1 VSCFFRTD
9 VDEITVDS
17 EAIWKPFNPNKQE
30 IKQEDADASN
40 SCSGGPPPKRL
51 RSVDTSIASPMSV
64 GNPATPMSVG
74 NPPTP
79 NSYKPPTPNAYK
91 PPTPNSYK
99 PPTPANRP
107 CTPSSTPGPKT
118 PQSNTSMTS
127 SSNDSKFAVPSPMSS
142 MHPVSSQPQLLRQQ
156 SQPTSTN
163 QNTPCNLTP
172 AQGGMKSF
180 LIRT

>member
-1 VSCFFRTD
+1 MRDFLFRTE

-17 EAIWKPFNPNKQE
+17 EASWKPFNPNKQE
-30 IKQEDADASN
+30 IKQEDADATN

-79 NSYKPPTPNAYK
+79 NSYKPPTP
-91 PPTPNSYK
+91 
-99 PPTPANRP
+99 ANRP

-118 PQSNTSMTS
+118 PQSNTSMSSTTS
-127 SSNDSKFAVPSPMSS
+127 DSKFAVPSPMSS
-142 MHPVSSQPQLLRQQ
+142 IHPVSSQPQLLRQQ
-156 SQPTSTN
+156 SQTTSTN
-163 QNTPCNLTP
+163 QNTPCNLSA
-172 AQGGMKSF
+172 AQGGMKLNF
-180 LIRT
+180 CCTFVAQLTQIF